1 MPLRHNNAERRILK
15 AKRVRIQ
22 FIVIKYFSDLLIES
36 FKASQISMFSSCDVI
51 SIEYKELLDRRSKKK
66 ILDQCA
72 INEANAIALAHTPK
86 FVLPAPSIALA
97 DE

>member
-1 MPLRHNNAERRILK
+1 
-15 AKRVRIQ
+15 
-22 FIVIKYFSDLLIES
+22 
-36 FKASQISMFSSCDVI
+36 MFSSCDVI